1 MAGMPGGS
9 HFARKIANVV
19 FQLNLKGKS
28 RLGIVPDVLVKQI
41 RGDEI
46 GNLVGMAGAYI
57 LGTVV
62 HCFSPYIALWIQKF
76 AVVSAFPLP
85 ATHSITAH
93 SKSSP

>member
-1 MAGMPGGS
+1 M
-9 HFARKIANVV
+9 V
-19 FQLNLKGKS
+19 FQLNLKSKS
-28 RLGIVPDVLVKQI
+28 RLRIMLDILVKQI

-46 GNLVGMAGAYI
+46 SNLVGMAGTYI

-62 HCFSPYIALWIQKF
+62 HCLSPYIVLWIQKF